1 MEVKKNKGLRI
12 GGFRLTID
20 PLLPA
25 VIVLIGWLLSERYF
39 PAYTFGYIPEVNY
52 ILGGI
57 ASIMLT
63 FSILFHELGHA
74 FTAMASRLSIDRIHL
89 FLFGGM
95 AELKHRPITSWQEM
109 AIAVSGPLA
118 SFLLA
123 AIVWAVTAFIPPQHE
138 LSHLVLIFVV
148 QINVLLGLFNLI
160 PIFPLDG
167 GRALRAFLWHIFD
180 GFYKASMATLYI
192 SYALIGTLFL
202 ISIVDLLIV
211 DSGYTLIILLLAT
224 YLVYTIYN
232 GKKELLH
239 KPEFV
244 DLLYRIDEV
253 NQLDSVIEQIDS
265 TDTDYLIRSVVPVVE
280 QNKIIT
286 AILGMHLRQAAQL
299 REIEPRNLINDD
311 LIKLSE
317 PLRPGTYI
325 DLGNPATFNRRIAFM
340 ADFVPV
346 VHNQYFLGMC
356 DSNEMRFWLN
366 EKEFYDPNKPY
377 IAEEVSKQHE

>member
-1 MEVKKNKGLRI
+1 MEAKKTKGLRI
-12 GGFRLTID
+12 GGLRLTVE

-52 ILGGI
+52 ILGGV

-74 FTAMASRLSIDRIHL
+74 FTAMASRLGIDRIHL

-95 AELKHRPITSWQEM
+95 AELKHRPVTSWQEM
-109 AIAVSGPLA
+109 AIALSGPLA

-123 AIVWAVTAFIPPQHE
+123 GIVWLILELIPSDFE
-138 LSHLVLIFVV
+138 LTTLVLRFVV

-167 GRALRAFLWHIFD
+167 GRALRALLWNVLD
-180 GFYKASMATLYI
+180 GFYRASIATLRV
-192 SYALIGTLFL
+192 SY
-202 ISIVDLLIV
+202 LLIALLFVLGFV
-211 DSGYTLIILLLAT
+211 DMLFVSSGYTIILLLLAT
-224 YLVYTIYN
+224 YMVYTIYN

-244 DLLYRIDEV
+244 DLLYRIDLV
-253 NQLDSVIEQIDS
+253 NDLNSVIEQIDA
-265 TDTDYLIRSVVPVVE
+265 TDTDYLVRSAVPMVEENKLTAVLLGSEIRR
-280 QNKIIT
+280 
-286 AILGMHLRQAAQL
+286 AAHLRG
-299 REIEPRNLINDD
+299 IEPRSLQSDVV
-311 LIKLSE
+311 LKSAETIKI
-317 PLRPGTYI
+317 GHYI
-325 DLGNPATFNRRIAFM
+325 DLGNAETFGRNVLYPT
-340 ADFVPV
+340 DFVPV
-346 VHNQYFLGMC
+346 VQHYYFLGMC

-366 EKEFYDPNKPY
+366 EKGFYDADKPY
-377 IAEEVSKQHE
+377 ISEDET